1 MTEARLA
8 WVKAVADI
16 IQTTEEAAD
25 ELAQFAAQTKDDA
38 LTAGLHEMVRH
49 RRIEILKM
57 QCQLAELCGG
67 PSGSH

>member
-1 MTEARLA
+1 MTNANFA
-8 WVKAVADI
+8 WAKAIAGI

-25 ELAQFAAQTKDDA
+25 ELVQLAAQAEDAA

-49 RRIEILKM
+49 RRIQILKM

-67 PSGSH
+67 FAESY